1 MKLLLDT
8 NVLLWWLN
16 DDPRL
21 GPQAR
26 SFIAEADGEL
36 VVSIASFWEISIK
49 SGIGKIASRGSGAMK
64 TAKESGFKV
73 LDIEA
78 VHLALLEKL
87 APIGAHNDPFDR
99 LILVHA
105 ISEQAMLMSSDRQM
119 REYDVRSYAKRVD
132 R

>member
-1 MKLLLDT
+1 MKLLIDT

-26 SFIAEADGEL
+26 SFIAGADGEVL
-36 VVSIASFWEISIK
+36 VSIASFWEISIK
-49 SGIGKIASRGSGAMK
+49 WGIGKIESRGSSAMK
-64 TAKESGFKV
+64 TATESGFMI
-73 LDIEA
+73 LDIGPQ
-78 VHLALLEKL
+78 HLELLENL
-87 APIGAHNDPFDR
+87 VPIAGHNDPFDR
-99 LILVHA
+99 LILAHA
-105 ISEQAMLMSSDRQM
+105 ISEQAMLMTSDRHM